1 MLSRIAENLYWMG
14 RYVERAENT
23 ARLLGVNYVA
33 MAEAP
38 LVPGADSIVTEQWAP
53 LLDLTDDQDSFREHH
68 GQPDAGSVIEWFTT
82 DPRNPGSIASS
93 LAVARENGRTL
104 RGRISTEMWEALN
117 SAYLE
122 LCTGVAV
129 SEDDLSGYCARAR
142 TVGQLFAGIADA
154 SLVRDQGWYFLRAGA
169 LVERSD
175 NTLRALQLRF
185 RHGGR
190 QAPVAAGLEAH
201 RSMALLRSLN
211 AYEAF
216 RRDSPEPPNVNSM
229 AAFLLLSSNL
239 PRSVRYCADVLTQ
252 IGRELQ
258 VRNIDQGDGF
268 VRDARW
274 LSARLGRVQDV
285 AEILEDEEPG
295 LEDLLEDVAALSSCM
310 AATYFRPDTT
320 SDG

>member
-1 MLSRIAENLYWMG
+1 MLSRIAESLYWMG

-38 LVPGADSIVTEQWAP
+38 LVPGASHIVTSQWAP

-68 GQPDAGSVIEWFTT
+68 GRADADSVIAWFTT
-82 DPRNPGSIASS
+82 DRRNPGSIASS
-93 LAVARENGRTL
+93 LATARENGRTL

-117 SAYLE
+117 SGYLD
-122 LCTGVAV
+122 LCTTDTVD
-129 SEDDLSGYCARAR
+129 EDDLSAYCGRAR

-169 LVERSD
+169 LLERSD

-190 QAPVAAGLEAH
+190 EAAVAAGLDVH
-201 RSMALLRSLN
+201 RSMALLRSLG

-216 RRDSPEPPNVNSM
+216 RRQDPNPPTVHAM
-229 AAFLLLSSNL
+229 AGFLLLSATL
-239 PRSVRYCADVLTQ
+239 PRSVRYCADMLTQ
-252 IGRELQ
+252 IGRELH
-258 VRNIDQGDGF
+258 VRNLDQGDGF

-285 AEILEDEEPG
+285 DVILEDEDPG
-295 LEDLLEDVAALSSCM
+295 LEDLLEDVAQLSTCIS
-310 AATYFRPDTT
+310 ATYFHTD
-320 SDG
+320 

>member
-1 MLSRIAENLYWMG
+1 MLSRIAESLYWMG

-23 ARLLGVNYVA
+23 ARLLGVNYIA

-38 LVPGADSIVTEQWAP
+38 LVPGASNIVTEQWAP

-68 GQPDAGSVIEWFTT
+68 GRADAGSVIAWFTT
-82 DPRNPGSIASS
+82 DRDNPGSIASS

-122 LCTGVAV
+122 LCTGEAV
-129 SEDDLSGYCARAR
+129 TEDDLSSYCSRARA
-142 TVGQLFAGIADA
+142 TGQLFAGIADA

-190 QAPVAAGLEAH
+190 EAPVAAGLEAH
-201 RSMALLRSLN
+201 RSMALLRSLS

-216 RRDSPEPPNVNSM
+216 RRDSPEPPNANSM
-229 AAFLLLSSNL
+229 AAFLLLSANL
-239 PRSVRYCADVLTQ
+239 PRSVRYCADMLTT
-252 IGRELQ
+252 IGSELE
-258 VRNIDQGDGF
+258 VRNHGRGDGF

-285 AEILEDEEPG
+285 RVIVEDEEPG
-295 LEDLLEDVAALSSCM
+295 LEELLEDVADLSSCM
-310 AATYFRPDTT
+310 AATYFPPAPGST
-320 SDG
+320 